1 MGSHFGADAVLV
13 LIAELVQA
21 GYLQHCCNA
30 LQILLVE
37 NHLFAAGIGGGHLIL
52 GRLNGGQLFTGGL
65 AFIVCGLGRGG
76 PVGGR
81 FALSAVVFLCRGFAF
96 FGGGLPDGN
105 GNFFAALVRYL
116 LTVFVDLIGHG
127 FALFVFFVDHIYF
140 FAVFIDLCAKLGV
153 CIGQTGLGGVGGSV
167 LSVCLFGRAGS
178 KDAADQYAQRHDQCN
193 TLFQREHAPFGAL
206 HRNIFYIIVF
216 LCIKGKGYGCKS
228 PNVYH
233 LFIIFTDLAKWI
245 IMNTNGKGGGA
256 YAPCG

>member
-1 MGSHFGADAVLV
+1 MNKQSKTMRLTLMG
-13 LIAELVQA
+13 
-21 GYLQHCCNA
+21 
-30 LQILLVE
+30 
-37 NHLFAAGIGGGHLIL
+37 LFAAVLLLMAYTPLGYLNIGP
-52 GRLNGGQLFTGGL
+52 L
-65 AFIVCGLGRGG
+65 AITFNVIPVALAAITLG
-76 PVGGR
+76 PVGGAAMGAV
-81 FALSAVVFLCRGFAF
+81 FGLTSFLQCIGVGGTSAMGAM
-96 FGGGLPDGN
+96 
-105 GNFFAALVRYL
+105 
-116 LTVFVDLIGHG
+116 
-127 FALFVFFVDHIYF
+127 LFVLFIDHIYF

-206 HRNIFYIIVF
+206 HRNISYIIVF

-233 LFIIFTDLAKWI
+233 LFIIFTELAKWI